1 MEILRIYLEELLL
14 SSVVIVLLDEAFNI
28 AKSPKY
34 DGYKRGLTSMI
45 YNFYDKKPTLLARSE
60 TLATRGKSVSGGGV
74 KKKLCQVGVL
84 WT

>member
-1 MEILRIYLEELLL
+1 MVYGDFKDLPRRTA
-14 SSVVIVLLDEAFNI
+14 SNKVLLDEAFNI